1 MSPSRIK
8 QSTVFLL
15 VILGLMA
22 SPGIVFGASKS
33 ERESLKG
40 MSGVLVSVDVKKQS
54 LETHGITEAMLKTD
68 IEMKLRVARIKV
80 FDNRNDPDLD
90 RTGRPELFI
99 SVVAIK
105 FDPAAVYVFLISLTQ
120 DVNLSRGKTPVRAT
134 TWIRMGESHGGV
146 DDAHEGIRKKIGDG
160 VDAFIN
166 DYLAANPK

>member
-1 MSPSRIK
+1 MTLSRIK
-8 QSTVFLL
+8 RIAEFLVFML
-15 VILGLMA
+15 VLMA
-22 SPGIVFGASKS
+22 SPCIVFGASKS

-68 IEMKLRVARIKV
+68 VEMKLRVARIKV

-90 RTGRPELFI
+90 RTGRPELSI
-99 SVVAIK
+99 GVVAIK

-120 DVNLSRGKTPVRAT
+120 DVNLSRGKNPVRAT

-146 DDAHEGIRKKIGDG
+146 DTAHEGIRKKIGDV